1 MQQRQIRRVLL
12 SKMNKHDIAVYFQGL
27 QDSICAGIAATDGGA
42 SFKEDK
48 WIREEGGGGRT
59 RVLVKGTILEKA
71 GVNFSAVEGP
81 LHPKMVT
88 SLNVTEEVEFF
99 ATGVSIVMHPENPW
113 VPIIHMN
120 VRYFELSNGEF
131 WFGGGIDLTPHIIIP
146 EQAKW
151 FHEQLKAVCDR
162 FDLAF
167 YPKYKTWADDYFY
180 SPHREETRGIGGIF
194 FDYIKGDKETVFEF
208 VKAIGESF
216 EPIYSHLMRINASRS
231 YTQAEKE
238 FQYIRRGRYVEFNLV
253 HDRGTKFGLETN
265 GRTESILMSLP
276 PMAAWEYMYDS
287 KVFPEGQA
295 TFDLL
300 KKGIDW
306 I

>member
-1 MQQRQIRRVLL
+1 MHYRRIQPVHL
-12 SKMNKHDIAVYFQGL
+12 SKMDKHAIAAYFQGL
-27 QDSICAGIAATDGGA
+27 QDKICAGIAATDGGA
-42 SFKEDK
+42 SFQEDN
-48 WIREEGGGGRT
+48 WTRTEGGGGRS
-59 RVLVKGTILEKA
+59 RVLTKGAILEKA

-146 EQAKW
+146 EQATW

-162 FDLAF
+162 FDGAY
-167 YPKYKTWADDYFY
+167 YPKYKNWADDYFY

-194 FDYIKGDKETVFEF
+194 FDYIKGDRATVFEF

-216 EPIYSHLMRINASRS
+216 EPIYSHLMRLNASRS

-276 PMAAWEYMYDS
+276 PMASWEYMYDS

-300 KKGIDW
+300 KKGINW
-306 I
+306 A